1 MYNNTHYVLVT
12 IQDDKTRIP
21 KVLEDYIYSLNIFDD
36 VIHISELSIEKYSR
50 TTSIYV
56 FTQMW
61 LHTDKIEPQLIEHML
76 SKNRCIYLNVEMLSE
91 KIRGNHIL
99 KLIKENVQIADYSI
113 GNISYIRAYAKD
125 EGVEIKKP
133 IIYLPYQFNLQDQ
146 IQLYNK
152 ENEYEYDVGII
163 NALPKQ
169 SDTVNPSLT
178 YRRTKLWN
186 DLQNTKM
193 SSINI
198 IGWGKERDTLIR
210 KCKVIMNVHHFECY
224 NIFEHIRCDRL
235 LFANKIVLSDESILM
250 NELDVSPY
258 IHWCK
263 FDKLLDMAQ
272 TIVDNFDMY
281 QSKINTV
288 GLKNLRHY
296 RWLKICNELDNKIL
310 KNNDTNV

>member
-12 IQDDKTRIP
+12 LEDDKTRVP

-36 VIHISELSIEKYSR
+36 VIHISELSIGKYLQ
-50 TTSIYV
+50 TKNIYV

-61 LHTDKIEPQLIEHML
+61 LHTDNLEQQVIDNML
-76 SKNRCIYLNVEMLSE
+76 SQNRCIYLNVEMLSE
-91 KIRGNHIL
+91 EIRGNHIL
-99 KLIKENVQIADYSI
+99 NLIKENVQIADYSI
-113 GNISYIRAYAKD
+113 ANISYIQAYAKD
-125 EGVEIKKP
+125 KGVEIKKP

-163 NALPKQ
+163 NALPKK

-186 DLQNTKM
+186 DLQNRRI

-198 IGWGKERDTLIR
+198 MGWGKERDTLIR
-210 KCKVIMNVHHFECY
+210 KCKVIINVHHFECF

-250 NELDVSPY
+250 NDLDVFP
-258 IHWCK
+258 HVQWCK
-263 FDKLLDMAQ
+263 FDNILDRAEF
-272 TIVDNFDMY
+272 IVDNFEMY

-288 GLKNLRHY
+288 GLKNLRYH
-296 RWLKICNELDNKIL
+296 RCLTLRNELDKKIL
-310 KNNDTNV
+310 TNK

>member
-1 MYNNTHYVLVT
+1 MYNNRHYVLVT
-12 IQDDKTRIP
+12 IEDDKTRVP

-36 VIHISELSIEKYSR
+36 IINLSELSINKYLH
-50 TTSIYV
+50 TKNIYV

-61 LHTDKIEPQLIEHML
+61 LHIDKIEKNIIELML
-76 SKNRCIYLNVEMLSE
+76 SQNRCIYLNVEMLSE
-91 KIRGNHIL
+91 EIRAKHIL
-99 KLIKENVQIADYSI
+99 NLIKENVQIADYSI
-113 GNISYIRAYAKD
+113 ANINYIQLYAKD
-125 EGVEIKKP
+125 QQVEIKKP

-152 ENEYEYDVGII
+152 ENEYEYDIGII

-169 SDTVNPSLT
+169 SDTVNYKLT

-186 DLQNTKM
+186 DLQNKKM

-198 IGWGKERDTLIR
+198 MGWGKERDTLIR
-210 KCKVIMNVHHFECY
+210 KCKVIINVHHFECF

-235 LFANKIVLSDESILM
+235 LFAKKIILSDESILM

-263 FDKLLDMAQ
+263 FDKILDIAEN
-272 TIVDNFDMY
+272 IVDNFEMY
-281 QSKINTV
+281 QDKINTV
-288 GLKNLRHY
+288 GLKNLRYH
-296 RWLKICNELDNKIL
+296 RRLTLQNELDNKIIA
-310 KNNDTNV
+310 N